1 MRGVFKALVALSL
14 ATSLTARDARAQDQ
28 DLEQPEYPEFGQV
41 VKDVE
46 VHDGFIRLYRRAK
59 DETLL
64 AGIPPMLIGQP
75 FFLATSVSGGSDFA
89 GWQWEDKLV
98 RLEQRAKQLLLVE
111 LNTRQR
117 TSRSDSPLAEVVRRT
132 YADRLLA
139 TIDIETIAPD
149 GRFVIDLGAL
159 LAGDYSTFFGGW
171 FSLDSRVARFVKTKA
186 FPSNVEVAVQMPLR
200 GDGTFMT
207 LHYSISELPSE
218 GEYRPRVADDRIGYF
233 LTAIRDYS
241 DGDPEEGRM
250 VRYINRWKLE
260 KADPSLPL
268 SPPREPIIFYVER
281 TVPIAYRR
289 AVHEGILEWN
299 RAFEQV
305 GIDGA
310 IVVRQQ
316 TDTQFADL
324 DPEDVRYNFFRWI
337 TSETPFAMGPSRVDP
352 RNGRILDADIIFDDS
367 MLRVSLHDYSI
378 LIREAPKGLL
388 AGPMADWLE
397 RHPEQHPLA
406 LFGRRD
412 VDPLTQKVRAVLRD
426 VTREV
431 PATAL
436 DDLAAAAQGAVK
448 VATTRQELSL
458 LPEVIR
464 RRKRE
469 CGVGETM
476 PHQIALL
483 RLALGGL
490 AQEGAPASGVPLDA
504 FVAEVVKEIVMHE
517 VGHTLGLRHNFSAS
531 SWKDLDEINAPEKPA
546 VTSASVMDY
555 HPLNIAV
562 NVDRPQGRFLPQS
575 LGPYDMLAIEYGY
588 TFDDGDAL
596 KAIPRKMAELGLP
609 YATDEDTRAPDP
621 MIARWDMG
629 SDPVKFARYRKAL
642 VQKLWENLEARAVAD
657 DESYSKLRRAL
668 DATIFELGL
677 SGYFVARQVGGMR
690 FARDHKGDPN
700 ARPPI
705 RVVDAATQRAALRW
719 VCDNIFAPD
728 AFAIPAELQ
737 NKLAASRWTHWG
749 SDDPSLP
756 LDYSLLDRIAQVQGW
771 ALQFLIGDDVLA
783 RVWENERRVGQGD
796 ALTLPELFDALE
808 AAIFAELEAPK
819 DGATPR
825 DPVVSSARQN
835 LQDAYVR
842 RLIQVALGEGMSP
855 PVANKLAWSRLK
867 ALEQRFQG
875 VLATA
880 KLDPYTRAHLE
891 SLETKSTQ
899 ARTAEY
905 VHIASGGCALSLPG
919 APARPWALGGFAAVA
934 LGALWLRRRAAAA

>member
-1 MRGVFKALVALSL
+1 MRGVSKALVALSF
-14 ATSLTARDARAQDQ
+14 ATVVCARGAHAQDK
-28 DLEQPEYPEFGQV
+28 EPEYPEFAEV
-41 VKDVE
+41 VEDME
-46 VHDGFIRLYRRAK
+46 TQEGFLRLYRRAK
-59 DETLL
+59 DERLL
-64 AGIPPMLIGQP
+64 AGVPPMLIGQP
-75 FFLATSVSGGSDFA
+75 FFLATSVSGGSDFS

-117 TSRSDSPLAEVVRRT
+117 TSKGDSPLAEVVRRT

-139 TIDIETIAPD
+139 TIDIQTIAPD
-149 GRFVIDLGAL
+149 GAFVIDLGAL
-159 LAGDYSTFFGGW
+159 LAGDYTTFFGAM
-171 FSLDSRVARFVKTKA
+171 FALDDQVARFVTTKT
-186 FPSNVEVAVQMPLR
+186 FPRNAEVAVQMPLR

-207 LHYSISELPSE
+207 LHYSISQLPDE
-218 GEYRPRVADDRIGYF
+218 GEYSPRPADDRIGYF

-250 VRYINRWKLE
+250 VRFVNRWKLE

-268 SPPREPIIFYVER
+268 SPPKDPIIFYVEK

-299 RAFEQV
+299 RAFEAV

-352 RNGRILDADIIFDDS
+352 RSGRILDADIIFDDS
-367 MLRVSLHDYSI
+367 MLRGTLRDYSL

-388 AGPMADWLE
+388 TGPMADWLE

-406 LFGRRD
+406 RFTQRD
-412 VDPLTQKVRAVLRD
+412 ADPLLQRARTLLRE
-426 VTREV
+426 VAREV
-431 PATAL
+431 PAGAL
-436 DDLAAAAQGAVK
+436 DDLAVAAQGGVK
-448 VATTRQELSL
+448 VARSRHELTL
-458 LPEVIR
+458 LPEVVR
-464 RRKRE
+464 RRQME
-469 CGVGETM
+469 CGVGEGL
-476 PHQIALL
+476 PHQMGLL

-490 AQEGAPASGVPLDA
+490 AQEGAPAGVPLDA

-531 SWKDLDEINAPEKPA
+531 SWLDLDAINTAERPA

-562 NVDRPQGRFLPQS
+562 NVDKPQGRFQTQS
-575 LGPYDMLAIEYGY
+575 IGPYDLLAIEYGY
-588 TFDDGDAL
+588 MLEDGDAL
-596 KAIPRKMAELGLP
+596 KAVPRKMAELGLP

-629 SDPVKFARYRKAL
+629 DDPIKFARYRQAL
-642 VQKLWENLEARAVAD
+642 VRKLWETLEARAVQD

-668 DATIFELGL
+668 DMTIFELGN
-677 SGYFVARQVGGMR
+677 SGYYVARQVGGMR
-690 FARDHKGDPN
+690 FARDHKGDPK

-705 RVVDAATQRAALRW
+705 QVVDAATQRASLQW
-719 VCDNIFAPD
+719 VCQHLFAPD
-728 AFAIPAELQ
+728 AFAVPAELQ
-737 NKLAASRWTHWG
+737 SKLAAGRWSHWG
-749 SDDPSLP
+749 SSDAQMS

-771 ALQFLIGDDVLA
+771 ALQFLVGDDVLA
-783 RVWENERRVGQGD
+783 RVWENERRVGADGE

-808 AAIFAELEAPK
+808 GAIFSELAAPRQ
-819 DGATPR
+819 DATTR
-825 DPVVSSARQN
+825 DPAVSSVRQN

-842 RLIQVALGEGMSP
+842 RLIQIALGNGMSP
-855 PVANKLAWSRLK
+855 AVANKLAWSRLK
-867 ALEQRFQG
+867 SLEARFQG
-875 VLATA
+875 VLAGA

-891 SLETKSTQ
+891 SLENKSTQ

-905 VHIASGGCALSLPG
+905 VHIASGGCALTAPA
-919 APARPWALGGFAAVA
+919 APARPWALGGLAAVA
-934 LGALWLRRRAAAA
+934 LGALLLRRRAA

>member
-1 MRGVFKALVALSL
+1 MRGVSRALVALSL
-14 ATSLTARDARAQDQ
+14 ATIVGARGAHAQDQ
-28 DLEQPEYPEFGQV
+28 EPEFPEFGEV
-41 VKDVE
+41 VKDME
-46 VHDGFIRLYRRAK
+46 TQEGFLRLYRRAK
-59 DETLL
+59 DETLM
-64 AGIPPMLIGQP
+64 AAIPPMLVGQP

-117 TSRSDSPLAEVVRRT
+117 TSKGDSPLAEVVRRT

-139 TIDIETIAPD
+139 TIDIQTIAPD
-149 GRFVIDLGAL
+149 GAFVIDLGAL
-159 LAGDYSTFFGGW
+159 LAGDYGTFFGTM
-171 FSLDSRVARFVKTKA
+171 FALDDQVARFVTTKA

-218 GEYRPRVADDRIGYF
+218 GEYSPRVADDRIGYF

-250 VRYINRWKLE
+250 VRFVNRWKLE

-268 SPPREPIIFYVER
+268 SPPKEPIIFYVEK

-299 RAFEQV
+299 RAFEKV

-316 TDTQFADL
+316 TETQFANI

-367 MLRVSLHDYSI
+367 MLRVSLHDYSV
-378 LIREAPKGLL
+378 LIRESPKGLL
-388 AGPMADWLE
+388 TGPMAEWFE

-406 LFGRRD
+406 NIARGDL
-412 VDPLTQKVRAVLRD
+412 DPFMQRARALLRD
-426 VTREV
+426 VAREV
-431 PATAL
+431 PAGAL
-436 DDLAAAAQGAVK
+436 DELAAAAQGGVK
-448 VATTRQELSL
+448 VAKTRHELAL
-458 LPEVIR
+458 LPEVVR
-464 RRKRE
+464 RRQLE
-469 CGVGETM
+469 CGVGEGL
-476 PHQIALL
+476 PHQMGLL

-490 AQEGAPASGVPLDA
+490 AQEGAPTGVPLDA
-504 FVAEVVKEIVMHE
+504 FVSEVVKEIVMHE

-531 SWKDLDEINAPEKPA
+531 SWVDLDAINAADRPA

-562 NVDRPQGRFLPQS
+562 NVDKPQGRFLTQS
-575 LGPYDMLAIEYGY
+575 IGPYDALAIEYGY
-588 TFDDGDAL
+588 TLDDEAV
-596 KAIPRKMAELGLP
+596 KAIPRKMAEQGLP

-629 SDPVKFARYRKAL
+629 DDPIKFARYRKAL
-642 VQKLWENLEARAVAD
+642 VQKLWENLEARAVED

-668 DATIFELGL
+668 SMTLAELGN

-690 FARDHKGDPN
+690 FARDHKGDPK

-705 RVVDAATQRAALRW
+705 QVVDAATQRAALAW
-719 VCDNIFAPD
+719 VCQNIFAPD
-728 AFAIPAELQ
+728 AFAVPAELQ
-737 NKLAASRWTHWG
+737 SKLAAGRWSHWG
-749 SDDPSLP
+749 SNDPNAR
-756 LDYSLLDRIAQVQGW
+756 LDYSLLDTIATVQGW
-771 ALQFLIGDDVLA
+771 TLQFLMGDDVLA
-783 RVWENERRVGQGD
+783 RVWENEQRAGASD
-796 ALTLPELFDALE
+796 ALTLPELFDTIE
-808 AAIFAELEAPK
+808 GAIFSELAAPK
-819 DGATPR
+819 QGATSR
-825 DPVVSSARQN
+825 DPAVTSVRQN

-842 RLIQVALGEGMSP
+842 RLIQVALGNGMSP
-855 PVANKLAWSRLK
+855 AVANKLAWSRLK
-867 ALEQRFQG
+867 GLESRFQG
-875 VLATA
+875 VLASA

-891 SLETKSTQ
+891 SLENKSTQ

-905 VHIASGGCALSLPG
+905 VHIASGGCALTTPG
-919 APARPWALGGFAAVA
+919 QPARPWALGGLAAMVI
-934 LGALWLRRRAAAA
+934 GALWLRRRVAA